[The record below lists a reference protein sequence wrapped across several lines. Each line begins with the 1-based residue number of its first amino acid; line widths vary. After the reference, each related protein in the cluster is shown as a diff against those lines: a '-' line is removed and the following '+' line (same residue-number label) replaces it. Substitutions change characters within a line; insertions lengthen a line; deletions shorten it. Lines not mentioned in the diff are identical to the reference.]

1 MYGFLRIQHNVCVL
15 AKRPLA
21 ERLIP
26 RHAFLR
32 RLYACSGRVSPMR
45 SGLNALRSE
54 PRYWKSSP
62 WRGVQRSAKRSGGPL
77 QMLGL
82 LSPWKSSTDEVVG
95 PSASAVEEVS
105 KAAKSYEQNL
115 AIIQSSSNL
124 AEEAGKRATS
134 VDVRFLLTHTLLCF
148 VASLM
153 APVDLSTNMLFTNA
167 HNGILPGKQTCPSC
181 LFHPQDQARVQLRV
195 LSSTHDFRI
204 MTFLHHYG

>member
-45 SGLNALRSE
+45 SGLHALRSE

-62 WRGVQRSAKRSGGPL
+62 RRGVQRSAKRSGGPF

-82 LSPWKSSTDEVVG
+82 LSPWKSSTDDVG

-105 KAAKSYEQNL
+105 NATKSYEQNL
-115 AIIQSSSNL
+115 AILQSSSSS

-134 VDVRFLLTHTLLCF
+134 LDVRFLYSDAYIYDAYMCPSAFL
-148 VASLM
+148 SL
-153 APVDLSTNMLFTNA
+153 PVDLSTGML
-167 HNGILPGKQTCPSC
+167 
-181 LFHPQDQARVQLRV
+181 
-195 LSSTHDFRI
+195 
-204 MTFLHHYG
+204 